1 MFRWGLHPFSKIS
14 RPMDCIH
21 RPTTPAR
28 IFLRTLRW
36 WSTTRPIL
44 SSGVPPRKICYTDGD
59 ARRALPT
66 KRASNEQSHP
76 RNGQS
81 HPRKPRTSARL
92 RTSEILRQQA
102 ERQAK
107 RTLSRERKQQAGR
120 RAKRTL
126 SRERKQSRSSCRRI
140 PEASRS
146 TRSAKDDPQ
155 TQRATMAML

>member
-76 RNGQS
+76 R
-81 HPRKPRTSARL
+81 KPRTSARL
-92 RTSEILRQQA
+92 RTRENLR
-102 ERQAK
+102 R
-107 RTLSRERKQQAGR
+107 QAGR

-126 SRERKQSRSSCRRI
+126 SRERKQSRSSCRGI

-146 TRSAKDDPQ
+146 TRSAEDNPQ

>member
-76 RNGQS
+76 R
-81 HPRKPRTSARL
+81 KPRTSARL
-92 RTSEILRQQA
+92 RTRENLRRQA

-126 SRERKQSRSSCRRI
+126 SRERKQSRSSCRGI

-146 TRSAKDDPQ
+146 TRSAEDNPQ